1 MATDP
6 SQIVP
11 AFGKG
16 VVSRPSVSFHTQ
28 RDLFEAT
35 LEANRFADTALDWFG
50 AIDIVNFFE
59 IYVFSFLFE
68 WNFEKDVFWAKFFR
82 YANHSSLS
90 SED

>member
-11 AFGKG
+11 AFGKRF
-16 VVSRPSVSFHTQ
+16 VSRSGVCFHAQ

-50 AIDIVNFFE
+50 AIDIVNLFCNLCIFVSF
-59 IYVFSFLFE
+59 YVIF
-68 WNFEKDVFWAKFFR
+68 K
-82 YANHSSLS
+82 
-90 SED
+90 